1 MDTAIVKRH
10 FERIGAQLEVEVLPL
25 HSGWNR
31 WQKRPILNTEF
42 DLDVVNEGTRDEGF
56 KMRVRDDLL
65 EVVQLQTLNI
75 RPKERHLLLMLKR
88 PEAGTKEKFLCG
100 HDERHWF
107 VAAVNEK
114 VRHVD
119 DAIDSLRPF
128 GTSISQARHKVRR
141 KNRNKRRNKGFVRQG
156 EWFFIPEPRFT
167 PPTPEMILTHE
178 PLQRPRSKPHIVAE
192 LYRTGG
198 QIVYVNRQHPNG
210 ISAGQYT
217 RLIRQRP
224 SLANDGWRI
233 MRRNPQVYVRGTV
246 KHPDH
251 ATITLP
257 FWHRVAM
264 NVEAPSARVAFLD

>member
-1 MDTAIVKRH
+1 MDTTIVKRH

-25 HSGWNR
+25 QRGWSR

-42 DLDVVNEGTRDEGF
+42 DLDVINEGQRDEGF
-56 KMRVRDDLL
+56 KMRVRDDLT
-65 EVVQLQTLNI
+65 EVIQLQTLNV
-75 RPKERHLLLMLKR
+75 RPDERHLLLMLKR
-88 PEAGTKEKFLCG
+88 PDEGTKEKFLCG

-107 VAAVNEK
+107 VAAVNET

-119 DAIDSLRPF
+119 DAIESLKPF
-128 GTSISQARHKVRR
+128 GVRDAQTRRKVKR
-141 KNRNKRRNKGFVRQG
+141 KNRNKRRNRGFIRQG
-156 EWFFIPEPRFT
+156 EWFFIPEPHFEPST
-167 PPTPEMILTHE
+167 LKMIMTHE
-178 PLQRPRSKPHIVAE
+178 PLRRGRGKPHMVAE

-198 QIVYVNRQHPNG
+198 EQVYVSRHRPNG
-210 ISAGQYT
+210 ITEAQYKK
-217 RLIRQRP
+217 LIHRQP
-224 SLANDGWRI
+224 KLANANWTV

-264 NVEAPSARVAFLD
+264 NQEAPSARVAFLD